1 MPIRR
6 MNEAQTQLPNNFQP
20 SLSDVICGKGRVCY
34 THFGN
39 QTFRTLIELNLPRY
53 SSASRIDKSTVV
65 IEIAQFI
72 RNNAINGGGF
82 VKLDPAIGLWFE
94 VGEAA
99 SREKVAQ
106 TLREMALKNDPA
118 KEAQKQRMRAAS
130 RAQRLAARRKAD
142 VIAVYELESTKVAS
156 SLVTPPDD
164 ILSTMPPPLVHYSSK
179 DWFDDDGLSDNSTG
193 DPGDLDETFFDHYAL
208 PCIPAQQQS
217 SCKMLKPSNASS
229 LLRQNFA
236 EVLSTSTP
244 PPPPPSLVYQ
254 SSRDWFPMSDL
265 VSVDPRDFDD
275 DIFDDFPSG
284 TCDAPSSFP
293 RTVTA

>member
-6 MNEAQTQLPNNFQP
+6 MNEAQTQLPYNFQP

-39 QTFRTLIELNLPRY
+39 QTFRTLVELNLPRY

-65 IEIAQFI
+65 IEIAHFI

-82 VKLDPAIGLWFE
+82 VKLDPSKGLWFE

-118 KEAQKQRMRAAS
+118 KEAQKQKMRAAS
-130 RAQRLAARRKAD
+130 RAQRLAAKRKAD
-142 VIAVYELESTKVAS
+142 IAAVYDLGSTIVAPS
-156 SLVTPPDD
+156 MVTSPDD
-164 ILSTMPPPLVHYSSK
+164 ILSTIPPTLVYQSSN
-179 DWFDDDGLSDNSTG
+179 DWFDDGGLSDSSAG
-193 DPGDLDETFFDHYAL
+193 DPGDLDESFFDHYDL
-208 PCIPAQQQS
+208 SCIPSQQQS
-217 SCKMLKPSNASS
+217 SCRMLKPSTAPS
-229 LLRQNFA
+229 LLHQNVV
-236 EVLSTSTP
+236 EVSSTSA
-244 PPPPPSLVYQ
+244 PPPPSLVYQ
-254 SSRDWFPMSDL
+254 SSRDWFPMSDT

-275 DIFDDFPSG
+275 EIFDDFPSG
-284 TCDAPSSFP
+284 NCDVPSSFP

>member
-6 MNEAQTQLPNNFQP
+6 MNEAQTQLPYNFQP

-39 QTFRTLIELNLPRY
+39 QTFRTLVELNLPRY

-65 IEIAQFI
+65 IEIAHFI

-82 VKLDPAIGLWFE
+82 VKLDPSKGLWFE

-118 KEAQKQRMRAAS
+118 KEAQKQKMRAAS
-130 RAQRLAARRKAD
+130 RAQRLAAKRKAD
-142 VIAVYELESTKVAS
+142 IAAVYDLGSTMVAPS
-156 SLVTPPDD
+156 MVTSPDD
-164 ILSTMPPPLVHYSSK
+164 ILSTIPPTLVNQSSN
-179 DWFDDDGLSDNSTG
+179 DWFDDGGLSDNSAG
-193 DPGDLDETFFDHYAL
+193 DPGDLDESFFDHYNL
-208 PCIPAQQQS
+208 SCIPAQQQS
-217 SCKMLKPSNASS
+217 SCRMLKPSTTPS
-229 LLRQNFA
+229 LLHQNVV
-236 EVLSTSTP
+236 EDSSTST
-244 PPPPPSLVYQ
+244 PPPPSLVYQ
-254 SSRDWFPMSDL
+254 SSRDWFPMSDM

-275 DIFDDFPSG
+275 EIFDDFPPG
-284 TCDAPSSFP
+284 NCDVPSSFP